1 MSTLDIGIILFIIF
15 WGVRGFFRGLT
26 SEIIS
31 LIVWISSIYLS
42 IIYFDVLSGLIN
54 DYVSS
59 EQVSSIIAIIFIF
72 IFTFMIAVF
81 LGFIS
86 TKLVKIIGLNNYN
99 KVLGLI
105 FGSLKALSLLLFFTF
120 MVNQTDLQNF
130 YMMQDSHFIPLFND
144 FLDKYVQTG
153 DSLFDS
159 FELKI

>member
-26 SEIIS
+26 SETIS

-99 KVLGLI
+99 KVLGLL

>member
-99 KVLGLI
+99 KVLGLL